1 MVRGEV
7 KETELCMKFSSF
19 KTQAFWDSIGWYV
32 FFDDLNL
39 VLIIILILHSR
50 ALRSCV
56 KSGISTSERTQFD
69 SEKREREATL
79 LRLNRRGV
87 WSEAC

>member
-1 MVRGEV
+1 M
-7 KETELCMKFSSF
+7 S
-19 KTQAFWDSIGWYV
+19 

-56 KSGISTSERTQFD
+56 KSGISSSERAQFD
-69 SEKREREATL
+69 SEKREREKGRKGGNFTSL
-79 LRLNRRGV
+79 
-87 WSEAC
+87 E